1 MDFLEVSGGI
11 RLVSDAAVVTSWKG
25 ERGSGGGATARDMC
39 VSVCVCAA
47 LCVSWVQL
55 IVYMRKGSE

>member
-39 VSVCVCAA
+39 VSVCV
-47 LCVSWVQL
+47 QL
-55 IVYMRKGSE
+55 FV

>member
-25 ERGSGGGATARDMC
+25 ERGSGGGGYSQRH
-39 VSVCVCAA
+39 VCVCVCVCSSLCELGAA
-47 LCVSWVQL
+47 DSVHEE
-55 IVYMRKGSE
+55 R

>member
-25 ERGSGGGATARDMC
+25 ERGSGGGGYSQRHVC
-39 VSVCVCAA
+39 VCVCAA
-47 LCVSWVQL
+47 LCVSWVLL

>member
-25 ERGSGGGATARDMC
+25 ERGSGGATARDMC
-39 VSVCVCAA
+39 VSVCVQPF
-47 LCVSWVQL
+47 V
-55 IVYMRKGSE
+55 

>member
-25 ERGSGGGATARDMC
+25 ERGSGGGGLQPETC
-39 VSVCVCAA
+39 VCLCVCV
-47 LCVSWVQL
+47 QL
-55 IVYMRKGSE
+55 FV